1 MKAFLSA
8 RMISNHLN
16 GLEGLNVEDVV
27 GVVERRLLV
36 VERREPHPLEVAT
49 IALLSAHHDPHR
61 TPLSQVDGL
70 DDPGNLVDEGDGA
83 GDVVQHGDVANLSER
98 TSLSKQNS
106 TISMS
111 EISRVYNVSN
121 QGIEKDPKPR

>member
-1 MKAFLSA
+1 
-8 RMISNHLN
+8 MIFNHLN

-49 IALLSAHHDPHR
+49 IALLSTHHDPHR
-61 TPLSQVDGL
+61 APLSQVDGL
-70 DDPGNLVDEGDGA
+70 DDPGDLVDEGDGA

-98 TSLSKQNS
+98 TSPSKQSS
-106 TISMS
+106 TISVS
-111 EISRVYNVSN
+111 EISRIYNVCN
-121 QGIEKDPKPR
+121 QGIEKDQKPR